1 MPYILYDDKGI
12 QKSFELPEDKMVVFG
27 REDHV
32 EFQILRD
39 SLVSREHFAI
49 EKDET
54 GDFVLVDLGASNG
67 TFVNDKQLEPNSITK
82 LKTGDRIRAGHQNF
96 IYSLSPAKKSTT
108 TSLLKDVLKDIDKK
122 DYKTLMNEIVSQVKK

>member
-1 MPYILYDDKGI
+1 MPYILYDDRGI
-12 QKSFELPEDKMVVFG
+12 KKSFALPEDKMVVFG

-49 EKDET
+49 DKDDA
-54 GDFVLVDLGASNG
+54 GDFVLVELGASNG
-67 TFVNDKQLEPNSITK
+67 TFLNDNQLEANSITK
-82 LKTGDRIRAGHQNF
+82 LKTGDRIRAGRQNF
-96 IYSLSPAKKSTT
+96 IYSLKPAKKSTT
-108 TSLLKDVLKDIDKK
+108 TSLVKDVLKDIDKK